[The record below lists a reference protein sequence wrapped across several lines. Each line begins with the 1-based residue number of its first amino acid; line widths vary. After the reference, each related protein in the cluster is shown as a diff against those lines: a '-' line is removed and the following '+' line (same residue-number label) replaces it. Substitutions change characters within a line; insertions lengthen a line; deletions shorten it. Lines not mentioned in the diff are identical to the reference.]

1 MKTFY
6 LPVFWA
12 YVGTGFV
19 GKTSSYLRIRRFIGR
34 KVRRPPEAGEIAG
47 KGVCKRFHARSLT
60 WRSRWTQWLKR
71 SSCYRSARWKRFSL
85 VRAFAFCH
93 RFHTTFR
100 KKLFKCY
107 GWCIDTY
114 NGYWAKLNFILSG
127 TLVCKI
133 QVQYWYYWNKNH
145 VGVLLL
151 KHRLQGYSTPTGS
164 TIRPTFKCN
173 WNKNAIRY

>member
-1 MKTFY
+1 MKPFY

-12 YVGTGFV
+12 YVGSGFV

-85 VRAFAFCH
+85 VQAIAFCL
-93 RFHTTFR
+93 HTTF
-100 KKLFKCY
+100 KEKFVH
-107 GWCIDTY
+107 WH
-114 NGYWAKLNFILSG
+114 WLNIILSYPELWCARYKC
-127 TLVCKI
+127 TTDIMETRTMSVSFCWNTDFRVI
-133 QVQYWYYWNKNH
+133 Q
-145 VGVLLL
+145 LLREVRYAQ
-151 KHRLQGYSTPTGS
+151 RLNVIETRT
-164 TIRPTFKCN
+164 R
-173 WNKNAIRY
+173 

>member
-1 MKTFY
+1 MKPFY

-12 YVGTGFV
+12 YVGSGFV

-85 VRAFAFCH
+85 VQAIAFS
-93 RFHTTFR
+93 FHTTFKEKFVHWHIQR
-100 KKLFKCY
+100 IL
-107 GWCIDTY
+107 
-114 NGYWAKLNFILSG
+114 AKLNFILSG
-127 TLVCKI
+127 ILVCKI
-133 QVQYWYYWNKNH
+133 QMQYWYYGNKNY

-151 KHRLQGYSTPTGS
+151 KRRLQGYSTPTGS
-164 TIRPTFKCN
+164 MIRPTFKCN
-173 WNKNAIRY
+173 WNKNAIRLLISA